1 MPLFGLGRRALVVLL
16 PRAVNP
22 THERRSRGFSF
33 VEIIIVI
40 AIMGLI
46 LAIGIPYFTTVL
58 HRSRVD
64 GVAREINM
72 TVLAARLQSIKR
84 GQNVGVVLSTDPS
97 SAIGAYNTAITFVD
111 AKPDGVLDTTTVPP
125 DVIVRR
131 DLLDPAGHRVFLRID
146 SPDQASPSTSAAT
159 AYIVFTP
166 FGSVGSGGDKGIYV
180 LDNHGNTLQIA
191 VTTPATGRTAMTK
204 LVPGATPKYELPPWR
219 WY

>member
-1 MPLFGLGRRALVVLL
+1 M
-16 PRAVNP
+16 
-22 THERRSRGFSF
+22 
-33 VEIIIVI
+33 

-46 LAIGIPYFTTVL
+46 LAIGIPFFGTVL

-64 GVAREINM
+64 GLAREIDM
-72 TVLAARLQSIKR
+72 TVLAARLQAIKR

-97 SAIGAYNTAITFVD
+97 SPIDAYNTAITFVD
-111 AKPDGVLDTTTVPP
+111 AKPDGVLDTSTTPP
-125 DVIVRR
+125 DVIVHS
-131 DLLDPAGHRVFLRID
+131 DPLDPPGHQVSLRID

-180 LDNHGNTLQIA
+180 LDGHGNTIQIS
-191 VTTPATGRTAMTK
+191 VGTPATGKISMTK
-204 LVPGATPKYELPPWR
+204 LITGATPPYQLPPWK